1 MLDVADHTAT
11 DATRVREL
19 AAVQGD
25 QLWFDADDLRLY
37 RWVAHRYAATL
48 ADVLRHAL
56 PQRVA
61 AVEREPGVEP
71 GAVAEPPTGG
81 SGPVETGSHWGP
93 YAVSALLRA
102 TGGSGPAGAFWLRPL
117 PGEDTVALVAD
128 LLALCAASG
137 RSALVLA
144 PDPASPLLPA
154 ALEIAGSA
162 GADLRPGVSDRDR
175 YRAFLRCRSGRA
187 RVAAGERGAVFAPL
201 RELGLVVV
209 ADEANPAYKE
219 RRAPRH
225 HARDVALARARM
237 AGATTVVLGDLPGAR
252 LQRLL
257 ADGHVSAVRA
267 DRGAER
273 DRAPRV
279 DVVDL
284 GDPRPGARRARFAPL
299 TSRAIGRAV
308 EEGGVAVVL
317 AARGGQGAALACSA
331 CGDRRA
337 CPVCD
342 GSLRATRNAGGPDG
356 REWQCPACGWT
367 GQAFSCRTCGD
378 ERTAPL
384 AAGAGRLA
392 QELARAY
399 RAAEVVR
406 MEGFDAPGPT
416 RRPAVAVMT
425 RGSAVTR
432 PMWLSSDDAKVV
444 ALPDADALLGLPVL
458 DAAEDTL
465 RLWFAVARW
474 TDHVVLQTRDPG
486 HHAVQALVRWDPDG
500 FWEREAPRR
509 AELRYPPAG
518 HLVRIVA
525 PVGVA
530 RDVGATLRG
539 ALPDGDEVLG
549 PGPDGALLVKTSR
562 LRGTL
567 DALIP
572 LRHAW
577 SKADAKVRVDVDPVL
592 TQ

>member
-1 MLDVADHTAT
+1 VA
-11 DATRVREL
+11 R
-19 AAVQGD
+19 
-25 QLWFDADDLRLY
+25 
-37 RWVAHRYAATL
+37 RYAATL

-61 AVEREPGVEP
+61 AVEREPPVEG
-71 GAVAEPPTGG
+71 GAAAEPDVTRGARAADAGARWGG
-81 SGPVETGSHWGP
+81 
-93 YAVSALLRA
+93 YAASALLQA
-102 TGGSGPAGAFWLRPL
+102 TGGTGPAGAFWLRPL

-128 LLALCAASG
+128 LVALCAASG
-137 RSALVLA
+137 RTALVLA

-154 ALEIAGSA
+154 ALEVAGSV
-162 GADLRPGVSDRDR
+162 GADLQPGVSDRDR
-175 YRAFLRCRSGRA
+175 YRAFLRCRSGQA

-201 RELGLVVV
+201 RDLGLVLV

-237 AGATTVVLGDLPGAR
+237 AGATAVVLGDLPGAR

-257 ADGHVSAVRA
+257 TDGHVSAVRA
-267 DRGAER
+267 DRAAER

-308 EEGGVAVVL
+308 EAGGVAVVL

-331 CGDRRA
+331 CSDRRA

-342 GSLRATRNAGGPDG
+342 GSLRPTRGPGRASAGL
-356 REWQCPACGWT
+356 EWQCPACGWN
-367 GQAFSCRTCGD
+367 GQAFACRTCGD

-392 QELARAY
+392 EELARSH

-406 MEGFDAPGPT
+406 MEGFDAAGPT
-416 RRPAVAVMT
+416 GRPAVAVMT
-425 RGSAVTR
+425 RGSAVAL
-432 PMWLSSDDAKVV
+432 PAWLREDGAQVV
-444 ALPDADALLGLPVL
+444 ALPDADALLRLPVL

-465 RLWFAVARW
+465 RLWFTVARW
-474 TDHVVLQTRDPG
+474 TDHVVLQTREPG

-518 HLVRIVA
+518 HLVRVVA

-530 RDVGATLRG
+530 RDVGATLRE

-549 PGPDGALLVKTSR
+549 PGPDGGLLVKTAD
-562 LRGTL
+562 LHGTL
-567 DALIP
+567 DALTP

-577 SKADAKVRVDVDPVL
+577 SKADAKVRIDVDPVL